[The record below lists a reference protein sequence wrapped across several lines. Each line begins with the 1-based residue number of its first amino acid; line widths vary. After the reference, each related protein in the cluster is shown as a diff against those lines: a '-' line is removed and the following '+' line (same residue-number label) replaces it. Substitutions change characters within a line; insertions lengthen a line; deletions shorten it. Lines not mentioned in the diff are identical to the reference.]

1 MIMEE
6 LFIKTKDEETKDKLV
21 KCGFELIDFSGGVY
35 TFLNSSTMNFEKHDD
50 EKIVYSNILSV

>member
-1 MIMEE
+1 MEE

-35 TFLNSSTMNFEKHDD
+35 TFLNSSTMNFEDV
-50 EKIVYSNILSV
+50 KIVYSNILSV

>member
-35 TFLNSSTMNFEKHDD
+35 TFLNSSTMNFEDV
-50 EKIVYSNILSV
+50 KIVYSNILSV